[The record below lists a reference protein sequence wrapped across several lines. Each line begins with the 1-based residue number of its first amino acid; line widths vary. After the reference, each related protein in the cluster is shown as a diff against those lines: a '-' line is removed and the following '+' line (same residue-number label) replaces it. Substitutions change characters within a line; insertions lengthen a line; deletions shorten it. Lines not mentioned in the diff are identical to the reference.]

1 MEEERFAPLV
11 MTLEFG
17 DVTAVGLELGIA
29 IWIWDWDWLGIGI
42 GIGIGIGTGFGIGIV
57 KYMQGKS
64 HDSRD
69 VAHIWAP

>member
-1 MEEERFAPLV
+1 MMCLV
-11 MTLEFG
+11 
-17 DVTAVGLELGIA
+17 VVALELG
-29 IWIWDWDWLGIGI
+29 LGLFRFLGVVVAVAA
-42 GIGIGIGTGFGIGIV
+42 FERIV

>member
-29 IWIWDWDWLGIGI
+29 IWISDWDWL
-42 GIGIGIGTGFGIGIV
+42 GIGTGFGIGIV